1 MTQRRHITLVAA
13 GATILAALPLATVF
27 ENWTWLVGVL
37 ITVGLMTGTAV
48 LLRTV
53 RAPMWAPTLGMFG
66 TYAVAMTVLFGDGA
80 LLGII
85 PTPATFL
92 GFNQLLEEAGI
103 AIRDSGVPVDDE
115 RGLLFLAAFGI
126 GAVLV
131 SVDIAAVVARRPAI
145 AGLPMVAIYIVAVGT
160 NSESDNF
167 LSFICTAA
175 AFLWLLATDN
185 VDRVRRFGRRFTG
198 DGRDVD
204 VWEPSPLAAAGRRLA
219 VLGVIGAVLV
229 PMALPGMTTGLLDR
243 FGSGVGTGGNG
254 PGNGGGGKSGQVNLF
269 SILSGTLEREK
280 IYDMIKVT
288 TDDPAPFYVRFG
300 VAEDLR
306 PNGFVNRG
314 WGPGTPLNDLRALQ
328 APGPGVKNLSYHAS
342 VEIITFDEP
351 FLPVF
356 ETPTKVEGLDAKQWQ
371 WDKRANVLYSTRAT
385 SKNKKYQF
393 DYTRQEFTPDVLRT
407 AGQIPSNSPVQAFI
421 QTPEQSEVKQKAAEL
436 TAGKTNQY
444 DKVRAIFDFFTNNK
458 NGFVYDRTAKSGNS
472 GSAIKDFLEFKK
484 GYCEQYAAAMGWLV
498 RAAGFP
504 ARVAFGFTRGNST
517 NGGAYTLQN
526 DNLHAWTEVYFEGFG
541 WVPFD
546 ATPASFVEGSS
557 PSAWAPDPSQQTQSN
572 TTPTDPGATGP
583 TTGASGS
590 AATGDQRF
598 DEGDDGAGGSVTKQA
613 EKKSRWPVY
622 VVIGV
627 VVALLLLLLPGVR
640 RSIDRRR
647 RWRSATA
654 AAGTGPAVRAGS
666 GDLEVT
672 GTPSRRTRREAH
684 AAWDELI
691 DTMIDYRVPVDATET
706 PRVTAARLIR
716 ERSLATTAADGATL
730 LGRAEERARYAREPL
745 TGTDLAPALREVR
758 GALRSRVSTRT
769 RIVAA
774 LFPPS
779 VLMRWRARTT
789 SGYTTA
795 VNAVAVR
802 RDAALRTVNPRR
814 LLSRRPAN
822 RPGADKRPSSR

>member
-27 ENWTWLVGVL
+27 ERWTWIVGVI
-37 ITVGLMTGTAV
+37 ITVGLMTGVAV

-53 RAPMWAPTLGMFG
+53 RAPMWAPTVGMFV
-66 TYAVAMTVLFGDGA
+66 TYAVALTLIFGNNA
-80 LLGII
+80 LLGVI
-85 PTPATFL
+85 PTPATFT
-92 GFNQLLEEAGI
+92 GFNSLLEEAGI

-126 GAVLV
+126 GAVLI

-160 NSESDNF
+160 NSESVNF
-167 LSFICTAA
+167 LSFIATAA

-219 VLGVIGAVLV
+219 VIGVIGAVLL

-254 PGNGGGGKSGQVNLF
+254 PGNGGGGRSGQVNLF
-269 SILSGTLEREK
+269 SILSGTLERDK
-280 IYDMIKVT
+280 IYNMIKVT
-288 TDDPAPFYVRFG
+288 TNDPAPFYVRFG

-306 PNGFVNRG
+306 ANGFVNRA
-314 WGPGTPLNDLRALQ
+314 WGTGTPLNDLKPLPA
-328 APGPGVKNLSYHAS
+328 APAGVKNLNFHAA
-342 VEIITFDEP
+342 VEIITFDAS
-351 FLPVF
+351 FLPIF
-356 ETPTKVEGLDAKQWQ
+356 ETPTKVEGLDARQWQ
-371 WDKRANVLYSTRAT
+371 FDRRSNVLYSTRT
-385 SKNKKYQF
+385 SSKNKRYEF
-393 DYTRQEFTPDVLRT
+393 DYTRQEFTPEALRT
-407 AGQIPSNSPVQAFI
+407 AAALPENSPQQAFRTLP
-421 QTPEQSEVKQKAAEL
+421 QPELGPVKEKAAEL

-444 DKVRAIFDFFTNNK
+444 DKVRAIFEYFTNGK
-458 NGFVYDRTAKSGNS
+458 NGFEYTTQTTAGNS
-472 GSAIKDFLEFKK
+472 GSAIVDFLTNKK

-517 NGGAYTLQN
+517 NTGTYTLQN
-526 DNLHAWTEVYFEGFG
+526 KNLHAWTEVYFEGFG

-546 ATPASFVEGSS
+546 ATPASFVEGTV
-557 PSAWAPDPSQQTQSN
+557 PSAWAPDPNQASQPATA
-572 TTPTDPGATGP
+572 PGENGAAGP
-583 TTGASGS
+583 APGPSGS

-598 DEGDDGAGGSVTKQA
+598 GEGDDGAATTTPEQLQ
-613 EKKSRWPVY
+613 EKSNWLVY
-622 VVIGV
+622 VLIAVA
-627 VVALLLLLLPGVR
+627 VALIVLVLPAVR
-640 RSIDRRR
+640 RAIDRRR
-647 RWRSATA
+647 RWRSAA
-654 AAGTGPAVRAGS
+654 ATVGS
-666 GDLEVT
+666 PSAARVDSGGIEVS
-672 GTPSRRTRREAH
+672 GTPGRRSRREAH

-758 GALRSRVSTRT
+758 SALRGRVSTRT
-769 RIVAA
+769 RLMATF
-774 LFPPS
+774 FPPS
-779 VLMRWRARTT
+779 VIMRWRARTST
-789 SGYTTA
+789 GYTSA

-814 LLSRRPAN
+814 LLSRRPA
-822 RPGADKRPSSR
+822 DKRPGSR